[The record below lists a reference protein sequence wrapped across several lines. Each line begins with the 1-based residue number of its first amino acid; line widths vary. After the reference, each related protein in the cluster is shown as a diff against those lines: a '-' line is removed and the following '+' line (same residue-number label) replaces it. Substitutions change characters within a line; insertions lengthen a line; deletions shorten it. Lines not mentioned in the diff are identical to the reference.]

1 MKLKARLPSIQ
12 SVTLLILGCSLLV
25 LFFKI
30 QTLKTLSSATP
41 TLASFEAL
49 AERQDELQAD
59 LDKLF
64 SNGLITLNQYQADQT
79 VLNEQIQALTQQSMP
94 TSDLEVIRQEL
105 LALEAEAEQIK
116 TSLTQLQKL
125 IEARPAAP
133 TSQAIRK
140 TAARQPRLITL
151 PFNVIGLE
159 LRGGEAFLSVSPLGS
174 HQLKDV
180 ALMRAGDIRE
190 GWQMASIEADK
201 VHFIQ
206 PDGARQSVDIQ

>member
-1 MKLKARLPSIQ
+1 MKLKSRLPSLQ
-12 SVTLLILGCSLLV
+12 SATLLILGCSILV
-25 LFFKI
+25 LFLKI

-49 AERQDELQAD
+49 AERQNELQAD

-64 SNGLITLNQYQADQT
+64 GNGLITLNQYHTDQT
-79 VLNEQIQALTQQSMP
+79 VLNEQIQALTQQSTP
-94 TSDLEVIRQEL
+94 TSDLQVIRQEL

-116 TSLTQLQKL
+116 TDLTQLQRL
-125 IEARPAAP
+125 VDTRPVTP
-133 TSQAIRK
+133 TPQATRK

-159 LRGGEAFLSVSPLGS
+159 LRGSEAFLSVSPLGS

-190 GWQMASIEADK
+190 GWQVASLEADK